1 MLSISLFG
9 GCVIKDGM
17 DLEIIQIVAV
27 SIIAVILAVLIRQ
40 YRPEIALQI
49 SVVTGLLIFLMVIF
63 RLAAVLDEL
72 RSFTGRLN
80 IDTVYI
86 STIFRIIGIAYIAEF
101 GAQVC
106 KDAGES
112 SIASKIE
119 LAGKVIILVLA
130 VPILMA
136 LMELIIQI
144 IP

>member
-1 MLSISLFG
+1 
-9 GCVIKDGM
+9 
-17 DLEIIQIVAV
+17 LEIIQIVAI
-27 SIIAVILAVLIRQ
+27 SIIAVILAVVIRQ
-40 YRPEIALQI
+40 YRPELALQI
-49 SVVTGLLIFLMVIF
+49 SVVTGLLIFFVVIF
-63 RLAAVLDEL
+63 KMASVLDAL
-72 RSFTGRLN
+72 RTFTGRMN

-86 STIFRIIGIAYIAEF
+86 STIFRIVGIAYIAEF

-106 KDAGES
+106 KDAGEN

-136 LMELIIQI
+136 LMELIIEI

>member
-1 MLSISLFG
+1 M
-9 GCVIKDGM
+9 
-17 DLEIIQIVAV
+17 EIIQIVGI
-27 SIIAVILAVLIRQ
+27 SIIAVILAVVIRQ
-40 YRPEIALQI
+40 YRPELALQI
-49 SVVTGLLIFLMVIF
+49 SVVTGLLIFFVVIF
-63 RLAAVLDEL
+63 KMASVLDAL
-72 RSFTGRLN
+72 RTFTGRMN

-86 STIFRIIGIAYIAEF
+86 STIFRIVGIAYIAEF

-106 KDAGES
+106 KDAGEN

-136 LMELIIQI
+136 LMELIIEI

>member
-1 MLSISLFG
+1 M
-9 GCVIKDGM
+9 
-17 DLEIIQIVAV
+17 EIIQIVAI
-27 SIIAVILAVLIRQ
+27 SIIAVILAVVIRQ
-40 YRPEIALQI
+40 YRPELALQI
-49 SVVTGLLIFLMVIF
+49 SVVTGLLIFLVVIF
-63 RLAAVLDEL
+63 KMASVLDAL
-72 RSFTGRLN
+72 RTFTGRMN

-86 STIFRIIGIAYIAEF
+86 STIFRIVGISYIAEF

-106 KDAGES
+106 KDAGEN

-136 LMELIIQI
+136 LMELIMEI

>member
-1 MLSISLFG
+1 M
-9 GCVIKDGM
+9 
-17 DLEIIQIVAV
+17 EIIQIVAI
-27 SIIAVILAVLIRQ
+27 SIIAVILAVVIRQ
-40 YRPEIALQI
+40 YRPELALQI
-49 SVVTGLLIFLMVIF
+49 SVVTGLLIFFVVIF
-63 RLAAVLDEL
+63 KMASVLDTL
-72 RSFTGRLN
+72 RTFTGRMN

-86 STIFRIIGIAYIAEF
+86 STIFRIVGIAYIAEF

-106 KDAGES
+106 KDAGEN

-136 LMELIIQI
+136 LMELIIEI

>member
-1 MLSISLFG
+1 MVG
-9 GCVIKDGM
+9 GYVIKDGM

-49 SVVTGLLIFLMVIF
+49 SVVMGLLIFLMVIF

-106 KDAGES
+106 KDAGEN